1 MTRGMNNIPTARRGR
16 THYQSGPNDN
26 RGLSGICSV
35 IFVILLFL
43 LPPIVFYGSEGR
55 RHARYVTLREAM
67 TSDIVELNRDLD
79 GDALR
84 ALERSGGSNLEALIP
99 VEALV
104 HGTAGAIDAISTD
117 GAMGTRLFSAS
128 ADIFHEKYSC
138 LSEHQSSIVTQVSIP
153 GSLTLRRNTQYCQW
167 QELQSQHCQTCT
179 RTVTAKDGS
188 TKEESYSCNCVTHYD
203 YVKGWRNF
211 RINSMLF
218 DQPGAH
224 HNPQRDPMPS
234 TMFTSSDATLTF
246 REGDGAID
254 NVNDATD
261 RQRTTPERNPTTLQT
276 RLNPEMLASGIRNQ
290 PWRRVDFVP
299 NGRAPPPSFL
309 SRLFSL
315 ILPTSWTIQNT
326 RYEPLQL
333 LRDTPTSRAATEY
346 NFVYVGQGGY
356 FFSPYESSMTSQL
369 LNYFVQYMEGSLFD
383 WQLGDLMPSCRAGD
397 VRFYYE
403 VQDPNV
409 VSVLGEIG
417 RNVGVASGLEIRPRV
432 MAGSGGV
439 GRVGAASSIGMVHG
453 GVRSAEEMII
463 AEDTDSRNMALLFRG
478 LLLLWSIPASR
489 LLGVALGREVGSS
502 SLSMQAMG
510 AIGTFATLLG
520 GTWVWI
526 WGTSFSSA
534 GVGGGRDTV
543 LLLILGGYLCILTYR
558 SSVPRGVGRRWHA
571 VWCRIGEWANVP
583 PGWRVEDTH
592 VPNASRGDHPAHG
605 KHL

>member
-1 MTRGMNNIPTARRGR
+1 MNNIPTARRGR
-16 THYQSGPNDN
+16 THYQRGPNDN

-35 IFVILLFL
+35 IFLLLLFL
-43 LPPIVFYGSEGR
+43 LPPILFYGSEGR
-55 RHARYVTLREAM
+55 RHARYVTLREAIS
-67 TSDIVELNRDLD
+67 SDIVELNRDLD

-99 VEALV
+99 GEALV
-104 HGTAGAIDAISTD
+104 HGTAGAIDAVTTD
-117 GAMGTRLFSAS
+117 GAMG
-128 ADIFHEKYSC
+128 
-138 LSEHQSSIVTQVSIP
+138 VSIP

-179 RTVTAKDGS
+179 RTVSAKDGS
-188 TKEESYSCNCVTHYD
+188 AKEESYSCNCVTHYD

-211 RINSMLF
+211 RINSILF

-234 TMFTSSDATLTF
+234 RMFTSNDATLTF

-254 NVNDATD
+254 NVNDSTNQ
-261 RQRTTPERNPTTLQT
+261 QRTAPNNNQNNRNPTSLQT
-276 RLNPEMLASGIRNQ
+276 QLNPTMLASGVRNQ
-290 PWRRVDFVP
+290 PWRRVDFVL
-299 NGRAPPPSFL
+299 NGMAPSPSFF
-309 SRLFSL
+309 SRLFSS
-315 ILPTSWTIQNT
+315 IFPTSWTTQNT

-333 LRDTPTSRAATEY
+333 LRDTPTSRAATED

-417 RNVGVASGLEIRPRV
+417 RNDGVANRLEIRPRV
-432 MAGSGGV
+432 MTGSG
-439 GRVGAASSIGMVHG
+439 RAASDASSVGMVHS

-489 LLGVALGREVGSS
+489 LIGVAFGREVGSS
-502 SLSMQAMG
+502 SLSVQAMG

-520 GTWVWI
+520 GTWVLI
-526 WGTSFSSA
+526 WGTSSSSA
-534 GVGGGRDTV
+534 GIGGGRDTV
-543 LLLILGGYLCILTYR
+543 LLLVMGGYFVYLTYR
-558 SSVPRGVGRRWHA
+558 SSVLRGVGRRWHA

-583 PGWRVEDTH
+583 PEWRVEDTY
-592 VPNASRGDHPAHG
+592 VPNLSRGDQPAHG
-605 KHL
+605 KNL